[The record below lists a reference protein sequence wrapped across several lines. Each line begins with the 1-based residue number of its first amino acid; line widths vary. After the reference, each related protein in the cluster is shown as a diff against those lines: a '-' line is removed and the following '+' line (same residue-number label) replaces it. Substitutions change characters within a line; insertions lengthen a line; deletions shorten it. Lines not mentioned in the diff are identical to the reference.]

1 MSTSAS
7 ITQLRVPQT
16 PTAEFPATTP
26 IRFDAIM
33 DTVTTAISSDAQF
46 NDEDATPEAD
56 QLAKAYDALCAF
68 VSDPV
73 TNDHMLIREFAM
85 ALATMLSTDPLPLE
99 ESVRVANTIN
109 QLSMQRYLPSVMDWD
124 ARERQARHTAS
135 LMFALIQK
143 RQRSDRLQQQNV
155 GSNARH

>member
-16 PTAEFPATTP
+16 PTAELPATTP
-26 IRFDAIM
+26 VRFDTLLDNA
-33 DTVTTAISSDAQF
+33 TSAISSDAQF

-56 QLAKAYDALCAF
+56 QLAKAYDALCTF

-85 ALATMLSTDPLPLE
+85 ALATMLSTDPLPPE

-109 QLSMQRYLPSVMDWD
+109 QLSIQRYLPSVMDWD
-124 ARERQARHTAS
+124 TRERQARHTAS

-143 RQRSDRLQQQNV
+143 RQRSDGLQQQNV
-155 GSNARH
+155 GSDARH